1 MRVCEAR
8 FPNWFW
14 RTNHVASDLLG
25 IGLRYNRAD
34 TEDGVPVLDSGEQ
47 FQEMSV
53 VHAGGVGFDE
63 IVLGSELSLGGG
75 VFGWIWC
82 AEKLGLVGMRIK
94 AGYDHCNDTEPV
106 LMERDLVTE
115 AFIFISFTVV
125 WLMRS
130 RWS

>member
-34 TEDGVPVLDSGEQ
+34 TEDRVPVLDSGEQ

-53 VHAGGVGFDE
+53 MHAGGVGFDE
-63 IVLGSELSLGGG
+63 IVDQSFLWGEEYSAR
-75 VFGWIWC
+75 FG
-82 AEKLGLVGMRIK
+82 A
-94 AGYDHCNDTEPV
+94 P
-106 LMERDLVTE
+106 
-115 AFIFISFTVV
+115 
-125 WLMRS
+125 RS
-130 RWS
+130 WV